1 MRIDKSTRS
10 RGGQPANTNALKHG
24 FYSKKFDKLELSDLE
39 SITSNNLD
47 DEIELLRVINR
58 RVFDYANKKKQ
69 DLDTWVTLLIVQGK
83 AATQLANLLRTQKF
97 LQGVAPGALD
107 GVIQALSQSAIEHG
121 FKPR

>member
-1 MRIDKSTRS
+1 MDYFQPSPCPGRLAGEKKMHTGKSTRS

-39 SITSNNLD
+39 AITSNNLD

-97 LQGVAPGALD
+97 L
-107 GVIQALSQSAIEHG
+107 
-121 FKPR
+121 